1 MILQSSLSFPTYWY
15 GYNRGMSNEEMSK
28 QGKPHRLAAV
38 EKNQKRPGSV
48 SLRMGS
54 QASHV
59 GGLIP
64 NKGQGANEA
73 SRTVSQ
79 TAGGILATETLS
91 V

>member
-54 QASHV
+54 
-59 GGLIP
+59 
-64 NKGQGANEA
+64 
-73 SRTVSQ
+73 
-79 TAGGILATETLS
+79 
-91 V
+91 